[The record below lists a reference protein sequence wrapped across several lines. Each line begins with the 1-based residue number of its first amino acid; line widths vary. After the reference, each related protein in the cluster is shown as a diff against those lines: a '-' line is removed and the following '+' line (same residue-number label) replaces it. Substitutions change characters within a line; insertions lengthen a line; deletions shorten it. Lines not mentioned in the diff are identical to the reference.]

1 MKKIN
6 IMFVPTPREY
16 ANSLDI
22 KTIYELLYSQ
32 LMQNN
37 FISFNKKN
45 IKDKKFDLELYEKS
59 FDSASRKSNIS
70 CIKRTNNL
78 FLKSQTNLTEL
89 TEKICM
95 HELEPE
101 NSLFQP
107 KYEVIEKSNNK
118 YKVVVTCAING
129 NFKEKLF
136 MYAPN
141 EKTALNRAELA
152 MRHKIVPH
160 KIKE

>member
-16 ANSLDI
+16 ANSLDR
-22 KTIYELLYSQ
+22 KAIYELLYSE
-32 LMQNN
+32 LMYVN

-45 IKDKKFDLELYEKS
+45 IKDKRFHFESYEEA
-59 FDSASRKSNIS
+59 FDSSSRKSNLF
-70 CIKRTNNL
+70 CIKNTNNF
-78 FLKSQTNLTEL
+78 FLNNKEKFTES
-89 TEKICM
+89 ICM
-95 HELEPE
+95 SLSEPGDG
-101 NSLFQP
+101 LFQP
-107 KYEVIEKSNNK
+107 EYEVIEKSNNK

-129 NFKEKLF
+129 DFKEKLF

-141 EKTALNRAELA
+141 EKTARYRAELA

-160 KIKE
+160 EIKE